1 MDSGI
6 NLLLSILRYTCA
18 MRFIPRFISMYPPK
32 RAFSL
37 VELSVVVA
45 IISVVAALGL
55 EAAAN
60 FVNRTAT
67 SVSRDRLKMVDEA
80 VANFFK
86 VYGRLPCPAILNE
99 NPTATTYGQENC
111 AASATAFPAGTG
123 AGGGS
128 NVLTGTTIG
137 GGLMAGG
144 VPFRNL
150 NLPMMYAVDG
160 FNSKF
165 SYVVTRNLTVAGGTV
180 AANPV
185 VSRFGS
191 FDTDNTCTD
200 AGTCAA
206 ALTAS
211 SGFGMGGIEVRTGIL
226 AQPCSGNCQKVADPT
241 YDVSNR
247 TPTGAAYIIISHGA
261 DQRGARSDR
270 GAQLR
275 TCTIYANERRVDT
288 QNCVFGASLPHA
300 GISATGGANNI
311 PNNVFYDNR
320 YNAGLNLTSYFDD
333 VVIWRPKAK
342 L

>member
-165 SYVVTRNLTVAGGTV
+165 SYVVTRNLTVAGGNATTTG
-180 AANPV
+180 
-185 VSRFGS
+185 RFGS
-191 FDTDNTCTD
+191 TG
-200 AGTCAA
+200 GTSA
-206 ALTAS
+206 TN
-211 SGFGMGGIEVRTGIL
+211 GIGGIEIRSGIL
-226 AQPCSGNCQKVADPT
+226 HATCTGAGINCQKVADPAA
-241 YDVSNR
+241 
-247 TPTGAAYIIISHGA
+247 TPPNGAAYIIISHGA

-288 QNCVFGASLPHA
+288 QNCVFGDNAVR
-300 GISATGGANNI
+300 TGMFVTTI
-311 PNNVFYDNR
+311 PYNVFYDNR

-333 VVIWRPKAK
+333 VVVWRPKAK